1 MKKLMIVMVC
11 VLMLLGSAKVVCAEG
26 VTDRQL
32 GEILLKEVWDAMK
45 TKNMDLL
52 GRKLAEG
59 FQSVHLDGARNRQ
72 QELDLMS
79 ALNITDYSLSDI
91 KVTRTGPVLVVTYM
105 VSVEETI
112 DGKKLLGE
120 PTLRMSVFIE
130 RDNGWEWVSHANLR
144 EIKSDTDTPKPS
156 VQTNVVDVGVGE

>member
-1 MKKLMIVMVC
+1 
-11 VLMLLGSAKVVCAEG
+11 MLLGSAKVARAEG
-26 VTDRQL
+26 VGDHQL

-72 QELDLMS
+72 QELDLIS
-79 ALNITDYSLSDI
+79 ALGMTDYSLSDI

-105 VSVEETI
+105 ASVAETI
-112 DGKKLLGE
+112 GGKRLSGE

-130 RDNGWEWVSHANLR
+130 RDNGWQWISHANLR
-144 EIKSDTDTPKPS
+144 EIKSAADTSKPS